1 METINDNWDMAKQS
15 EQKIEKLAHRSLSEG
30 GEFKLDLERPE
41 EYDAKSIV
49 EVLRDTGFEAYFA
62 GGYVRDKVL
71 GVAPHDIDIATNA
84 TPDEIEKLFD
94 KTIAVGK
101 AFGVERVILDN
112 NPKRIYEVATFRL
125 EGPYSDKRRP
135 DWVKF
140 TSAEKDAQRRDFTI
154 NALFYDP
161 IEQKIID
168 YVGGLEDLEKR
179 RLRFVG
185 KAQDRV
191 DEDHL
196 RIMRAVRFKN
206 KYQLEMDA
214 ATEAAVK
221 YNADL
226 IKNVSAER
234 IQEEFNKMMTD
245 KLRAQTLVDLS
256 EFGLLG
262 KIMPELESMKG
273 VSQPAEFH
281 KEGDVWEHTIKSLKA
296 LPENASLE
304 VSLAVIF
311 HDLGKPQTWQ
321 EAPDRIRF
329 SEHDSLGAEIAGKI
343 LRRLKYSNEVID
355 KVVWLVKNHMFFM
368 NFREMRVAKQRRMMA
383 YPESEIPDKK
393 ETWFPELLMVHQ
405 ADMDGTVS
413 SDKIE
418 KVSND
423 NLRKIKKIWQE
434 EQERPKEE
442 KIPAIIDG
450 KTIMKEFGLKPS
462 KEVGRLKTLA
472 QDAFLEGTV
481 KSKEE
486 AINFLKS
493 QKV

>member
-1 METINDNWDMAKQS
+1 MEKMMEFNLAS
-15 EQKIEKLAHRSLSEG
+15 REEK
-30 GEFKLDLERPE
+30 
-41 EYDAKSIV
+41 DAKSIV
-49 EVLRDTGFEAYFA
+49 KLLRDSGFEAYFA

-71 GVAPHDIDIATNA
+71 GVAPHDIDIASNA

-112 NPKRIYEVATFRL
+112 NPKRVYEVATFRL

-161 IEQKIID
+161 ISQEIID
-168 YVGGLEDLEKR
+168 YVGGLEDLEKKK
-179 RLRFVG
+179 LRFVG

-214 ATEAAVK
+214 AAEAAVK

-226 IKNVSAER
+226 IKKVSAER
-234 IQEEFNKMMTD
+234 IQEEFNKILLD
-245 KLRAQTLVDLS
+245 KNRAKALGDLGS
-256 EFGLLG
+256 FGILG
-262 KIMPELESMKG
+262 KILPEVESMKG
-273 VSQPAEFH
+273 VTQPVEFH
-281 KEGDVWEHTIKSLKA
+281 KEGDVWEHTIKSLGS
-296 LPENASLE
+296 LPPDASLE

-329 SEHDSLGAEIAGKI
+329 SEHDSLGAEMAGKI
-343 LRRLKYSNEVID
+343 LRRLKYPNDVIE
-355 KVVWLVKNHMFFM
+355 KVIWLVKNHMFFM
-368 NFREMRVAKQRRMMA
+368 NFVEMRVAKQRRMMA

-393 ETWFPELLMVHQ
+393 ETWFPELLLVHQ

-413 SDKIE
+413 TPEIE
-418 KVSND
+418 RISNN
-423 NLRKIKKIWQE
+423 NLRKIKKIWKD

-450 KTIMKEFGLKPS
+450 KTIMKEFNLKPGP
-462 KEVGRLKTLA
+462 EIGRLKDLA
-472 QDAFLEGTV
+472 QDAFLEGTI
-481 KSKEE
+481 KTKEE
-486 AINFLKS
+486 AIKFLKNE
-493 QKV
+493 VGEL